1 MKINKLTS
9 NIDYKKNIIKAKIIN
24 VKGSSPNKIN
34 DFMLVA
40 PKDIFGTIGGG
51 NLEYLVIEESKLMLK
66 NKSKRK
72 KLNIPLGPG
81 IGQCCGGYVEII
93 LTLHKNTDAAMKD
106 EKVNDSFKED
116 LYIFG
121 AGHIGQ
127 ALIETI
133 GNLNFTTYLIDSRE
147 EYLKMSVN
155 KDVNYLLSK
164 EPWKV
169 VNKLKD
175 NAYYVV
181 LTHSHEYDLKILNEI
196 LTKKFTFVGLIGST
210 TKKKRFFKRLTENG
224 HDKNI
229 IKKIECPIGVDI
241 GNSKDP
247 NEIAFSII
255 TRLIYLKNQNKKYD
269 LKKIKVAI

>member
-1 MKINKLTS
+1 MKINKLKS

-269 LKKIKVAI
+269 LKKSKVAI

>member
-9 NIDYKKNIIKAKIIN
+9 NIAYKKNIIKAKIIN

-196 LTKKFTFVGLIGST
+196 VTKKFTFVGLIGST

-269 LKKIKVAI
+269 LKKSKVAI

>member
-66 NKSKRK
+66 NKLKRK

-133 GNLNFTTYLIDSRE
+133 GNLNFNIYLIDSRE

-269 LKKIKVAI
+269 LKKSKVAI

>member
-133 GNLNFTTYLIDSRE
+133 GNLNFNTYLIDSRE

-224 HDKNI
+224 HEKNI

-269 LKKIKVAI
+269 LKNTKVAI

>member
-9 NIDYKKNIIKAKIIN
+9 NIDYKKNIIKVKIIN

-40 PKDIFGTIGGG
+40 PKEIFGTIGGG

-133 GNLNFTTYLIDSRE
+133 GNLNFNTYLIDSRE

-210 TKKKRFFKRLTENG
+210 TKKNRFFKRLTENG

-255 TRLIYLKNQNKKYD
+255 TRLIYLKNQNKKYG
-269 LKKIKVAI
+269 LKKSKVAI

>member
-93 LTLHKNTDAAMKD
+93 LTKHKNTDAAIKD

-127 ALIETI
+127 ALIETL
-133 GNLNFTTYLIDSRE
+133 GNLNFNTYLIDSRE

-269 LKKIKVAI
+269 LKKSKVAI

>member
-9 NIDYKKNIIKAKIIN
+9 NIDYKKNIIKVKIIN

-40 PKDIFGTIGGG
+40 PKEIFGTIGGG

-93 LTLHKNTDAAMKD
+93 LTLHKDTDAAMKD

-127 ALIETI
+127 ALIQTI

-210 TKKKRFFKRLTENG
+210 TKKNRFFKRLTENG

-255 TRLIYLKNQNKKYD
+255 TRLIYLKNQNKKYG
-269 LKKIKVAI
+269 LKKSKVAI

>member
-9 NIDYKKNIIKAKIIN
+9 NIDYKRNIIKAKIIN

-175 NAYYVV
+175 NSYYVV

-255 TRLIYLKNQNKKYD
+255 TRLIYLKNQNKKND
-269 LKKIKVAI
+269 LKKSKVAI

>member
-133 GNLNFTTYLIDSRE
+133 SNLNFTTYLIDSRE

-196 LTKKFTFVGLIGST
+196 VTKKFTFVGLIGST

-269 LKKIKVAI
+269 LKKSKVAI

>member
-9 NIDYKKNIIKAKIIN
+9 FIDYKKNIIKAKIIN

-106 EKVNDSFKED
+106 EKVNESFKED

-175 NAYYVV
+175 NAYYVI

-224 HDKNI
+224 HDKDI

-269 LKKIKVAI
+269 LKKSKVAI

>member
-175 NAYYVV
+175 NSYYVV

-196 LTKKFTFVGLIGST
+196 LLKKFTFIGLIGST
-210 TKKKRFFKRLTENG
+210 TKKQRFFKRLAENG
-224 HDKNI
+224 HNKNI

-269 LKKIKVAI
+269 LKKSKVAI

>member
-1 MKINKLTS
+1 MKINKLTL

-133 GNLNFTTYLIDSRE
+133 GNLNFNTYLIDSRE

-169 VNKLKD
+169 VKKFKD

-181 LTHSHEYDLKILNEI
+181 LTHSHEYDFKILNEI

-241 GNSKDP
+241 GDSKDP

-255 TRLIYLKNQNKKYD
+255 TRLIYLKNQNKNYD
-269 LKKIKVAI
+269 LKKSKVAI

>member
-175 NAYYVV
+175 NSYYVV

-255 TRLIYLKNQNKKYD
+255 TRLIYLKNQNKKND
-269 LKKIKVAI
+269 LKKSKVAI

>member
-133 GNLNFTTYLIDSRE
+133 GNLNFNTYLIDSRE

-169 VNKLKD
+169 VNKLKEKLMT
-175 NAYYVV
+175 V
-181 LTHSHEYDLKILNEI
+181 LSLCQTQASLLEKSN
-196 LTKKFTFVGLIGST
+196 
-210 TKKKRFFKRLTENG
+210 RRN
-224 HDKNI
+224 
-229 IKKIECPIGVDI
+229 
-241 GNSKDP
+241 
-247 NEIAFSII
+247 
-255 TRLIYLKNQNKKYD
+255 
-269 LKKIKVAI
+269 

>member
-133 GNLNFTTYLIDSRE
+133 GNLNFNIYLIDSRE

-241 GNSKDP
+241 GDSKDP

-269 LKKIKVAI
+269 LKKSKVAI